1 MAYDGRGFRP
11 DSPKSNF
18 QQNRQVS
25 RQAEDDAKILYMVLD
40 GGYRLVQI
48 T

>member
-1 MAYDGRGFRP
+1 MAYDGRGSVQTQLLQQQTGLTP
-11 DSPKSNF
+11 D
-18 QQNRQVS
+18 RQEMK
-25 RQAEDDAKILYMVLD
+25 QKILYMVLD